1 MQPKGV
7 PCHIR
12 IKHAPTIK
20 KPGRSCRLYGKTFDS
35 IAEAARCFDISYSWA
50 VEQVNNG
57 WNMEDFPKKAR
68 RKLLER
74 VNNESSSK
82 EQRRDI
88 TSAVSL

>member
-35 IAEAARCFDISYSWA
+35 IAEAARCFGISYSWA

-82 EQRRDI
+82 EQRRDS

>member
-20 KPGRSCRLYGKTFDS
+20 KPGRPCRLYGKNFDS
-35 IAEAARCFDISYSWA
+35 IAAAARCFGISYSWA

-57 WNMEDFPKKAR
+57 WNIEDFPKKSR

-74 VNNESSSK
+74 IDNESSSK
-82 EQRRDI
+82 DQRRDKSP
-88 TSAVSL
+88 TMSV

>member
-1 MQPKGV
+1 VQPKGV